1 MVAREQFAWVWL
13 LTLVV
18 TYAAYFTAVQLTGD
32 APFMVRIIM
41 FAAATI
47 AQVVIIAV
55 ASTVIALRHRNELS
69 GDERDRA
76 IEHRATTV
84 AYSVLIV
91 GMILVGCILPF
102 SQSGWELFNAAVF
115 VIALAEIVRHALI
128 VTFYRRGMK
137 EGVPSRGWHG

>member
-18 TYAAYFTAVQLTGD
+18 TYVAYFTAVELSGE
-32 APFMVRIIM
+32 APFPTRILM
-41 FAAATI
+41 FAATTI

-55 ASTVIALRHRNELS
+55 ASAVIALRHRNELS

-76 IEHRATTV
+76 IDHRASAI
-84 AYSVLIV
+84 AYQVLLCGV
-91 GMILVGCILPF
+91 ILVGCLMPF
-102 SQSGWELFNAAVF
+102 SHAGWDIFNAAVF

-128 VTFYRRGMK
+128 VTSYRRGIRDG
-137 EGVPSRGWHG
+137 EARRGWHG